1 MFIRKNFRIFAAQRY
16 LFYMKRYA
24 LVTGAS
30 RGIGRAIAIELA
42 KDGCSILLNYKS
54 NHAAAQEAK
63 RLIEQ
68 AGGEAELMPFD
79 VSQPDAINAA
89 LDVWFASHPDDYIDV
104 LVNNA
109 GIVDDEIM
117 LAMEPEQWHRV
128 IDVNLNGFFYC
139 TRRVIEGM
147 VENHHGHIVNISS
160 ISGQV
165 GFPGKV
171 NYSAAKAAII
181 GVTKTLAT
189 ELALKKIT
197 VNAIAPGVTE
207 TEMTKHCLKYMPERL
222 RDVKEIPMHRFGKP
236 EEVAYLVSFLCSG
249 RADYISGQVIGING
263 AAL

>member
-1 MFIRKNFRIFAAQRY
+1 
-16 LFYMKRYA
+16 MKRYA
-24 LVTGAS
+24 LITGAS

-63 RLIEQ
+63 RLIEE

-89 LDVWFASHPDDYIDV
+89 LDAWFAAHPDDYIDV

-147 VENHHGHIVNISS
+147 VMNHHGRIINISS
-160 ISGQV
+160 ISGQTGV
-165 GFPGKV
+165 PGKV
-171 NYSAAKAAII
+171 NYAAAKAALI
-181 GVTKTLAT
+181 GVTRALAL
-189 ELALKKIT
+189 ELAQKQVT
-197 VNAIAPGVTE
+197 VNAIAPSLTD
-207 TEMTKHCLKYMPERL
+207 TDIFKQSQAYTDSQYIDTKNFPMRRL
-222 RDVKEIPMHRFGKP
+222 CKP
-236 EEVAYLVSFLCSG
+236 EEVAYLVSFLCSN

>member
-1 MFIRKNFRIFAAQRY
+1 
-16 LFYMKRYA
+16 MKRYA

-30 RGIGRAIAIELA
+30 RGIGRAIAVELA

-54 NHAAAQEAK
+54 NHAAAEEAK
-63 RLIEQ
+63 RLVEQ
-68 AGGEAELMPFD
+68 VGGEAELMPFD

-89 LDVWFASHPDDYIDV
+89 LDAWFAAHPDEYIDV

-117 LAMEPEQWHRV
+117 LMMEPEQWHRV

-147 VENHHGHIVNISS
+147 VEHHHGKIINISS

-165 GFPGKV
+165 GRQGQV
-171 NYSAAKAAII
+171 NYSASKAALI
-181 GVTKTLAT
+181 GATRSLAV
-189 ELALKKIT
+189 ELAPRHIT
-197 VNAIAPGVTE
+197 VNAVAPGAIE
-207 TEMTKHCLKYMPERL
+207 TEMTDNSAEYIPESM
-222 RDVKEIPMHRFGKP
+222 RDVNNIPMRRLGKP
-236 EEVAYLVSFLCSG
+236 EEVAYLVSFLCSN

-263 AAL
+263 AAI

>member
-1 MFIRKNFRIFAAQRY
+1 
-16 LFYMKRYA
+16 MKRYA
-24 LVTGAS
+24 LITGAS

-54 NHAAAQEAK
+54 NHAAAEEAK
-63 RLIEQ
+63 RLIEE

-89 LDVWFASHPDDYIDV
+89 LDRWFAAHPDDYIDV

-117 LAMEPEQWHRV
+117 LMMEPEQWHRV

-147 VENHHGHIVNISS
+147 VENHHGRVVNISS
-160 ISGQV
+160 ISGQT

-171 NYSAAKAAII
+171 NYAAAKSALI
-181 GVTKTLAT
+181 GVTKALAI
-189 ELALKKIT
+189 ELAPKCVT
-197 VNAIAPGVTE
+197 VNALAPGVIE
-207 TEMTKHCLKYMPERL
+207 TEMMLHSMEYMPSCL
-222 RDVKEIPMHRFGKP
+222 TNVNTIPMRRLGKP
-236 EEVAYLVSFLCSG
+236 EEVAYLVSFLCSN

>member
-1 MFIRKNFRIFAAQRY
+1 
-16 LFYMKRYA
+16 MKRYA
-24 LVTGAS
+24 LITGAS

-54 NHAAAQEAK
+54 NHAAAEEAK
-63 RLIEQ
+63 RLIEE

-89 LDVWFASHPDDYIDV
+89 LDAWFAAHPDEYIDV

-117 LAMEPEQWHRV
+117 LMMEPEQWHRV
-128 IDVNLNGFFYC
+128 IDISLNGFFYC

-147 VENHHGHIVNISS
+147 VENHHGRIVNISS

-165 GFPGKV
+165 GRQGQV
-171 NYSAAKAAII
+171 NYSASKAALM
-181 GVTKTLAT
+181 GATRSLAV
-189 ELALKKIT
+189 ELASRHIT
-197 VNAIAPGVTE
+197 VNAIAPGAIE
-207 TEMTKHCLKYMPERL
+207 TEMVRNSEEYMPERM
-222 RDVKEIPMHRFGKP
+222 RDMDRIPMHRLGKP
-236 EEVAYLVSFLCSG
+236 EEIAYMVSFLCSN

>member
-1 MFIRKNFRIFAAQRY
+1 
-16 LFYMKRYA
+16 MKRYA
-24 LVTGAS
+24 LITGAS

-63 RLIEQ
+63 RLIEE

-89 LDVWFASHPDDYIDV
+89 LDAWFAAHPDDYIDV

-147 VENHHGHIVNISS
+147 VINHHGRIINISS
-160 ISGQV
+160 IAGQV
-165 GFPGKV
+165 GFAGQAH
-171 NYSAAKAAII
+171 YAAAKAALV
-181 GVTKTLAT
+181 GAT
-189 ELALKKIT
+189 RSMAVEMAPKQIT
-197 VNAIAPGVTE
+197 VNAVAPGTIG
-207 TEMTKHCLKYMPERL
+207 TEMAQQGVEKGEQL
-222 RDVKEIPMHRFGKP
+222 RIDIPMRRLGKP
-236 EEVAYLVSFLCSG
+236 EEVAYLVSFLCSD
-249 RADYISGQVIGING
+249 RANYISGQVIGING

>member
-1 MFIRKNFRIFAAQRY
+1 
-16 LFYMKRYA
+16 MKRYA

-54 NHAAAQEAK
+54 NHAAAEEAK
-63 RLIEQ
+63 RLIEE

-89 LDVWFASHPDDYIDV
+89 LDAWFAAHPDDYIDV

-117 LAMEPEQWHRV
+117 LMMEPEQWHRV

-147 VENHHGHIVNISS
+147 VINHHGRVINISS
-160 ISGQV
+160 ISGQT

-171 NYSAAKAAII
+171 NYAAAKSALI
-181 GVTKTLAT
+181 GVTKTLAV
-189 ELALKKIT
+189 ELAPKQIT
-197 VNAIAPGVTE
+197 VNAVSPGLTE
-207 TEMTKHCLKYMPERL
+207 TDLLKQSQEYTRPEFM
-222 RDVKEIPMHRFGKP
+222 EINNFPMHRLCKP
-236 EEVAYLVSFLCSG
+236 EEVAYLVSFLCSN

>member
-1 MFIRKNFRIFAAQRY
+1 MN
-16 LFYMKRYA
+16 KRYA

-54 NHAAAQEAK
+54 NHAAAEETK
-63 RLIEQ
+63 RLIEE

-89 LDVWFASHPDDYIDV
+89 LDAWFAAHPDEYIDV

-117 LAMEPEQWHRV
+117 LMMEPEQWHRM

-147 VENHHGHIVNISS
+147 VMNHHGRIVNISS
-160 ISGQV
+160 IAAQLGFAGQAH
-165 GFPGKV
+165 
-171 NYSAAKAAII
+171 YAATKAALI
-181 GVTKTLAT
+181 GAT
-189 ELALKKIT
+189 RSLSVELAPKHIT
-197 VNAIAPGVTE
+197 VNAVAPGAVDTDIKKQE
-207 TEMTKHCLKYMPERL
+207 DIRGVPDRTMT
-222 RDVKEIPMHRFGKP
+222 IPMRRLGKP
-236 EEVAYLVSFLCSG
+236 EEVAYLVSFLCSN

>member
-1 MFIRKNFRIFAAQRY
+1 
-16 LFYMKRYA
+16 MKRYA

-54 NHAAAQEAK
+54 NHAAAEEAK

-89 LDVWFASHPDDYIDV
+89 LDAWFAAHPEDYIDV

-117 LAMEPEQWHRV
+117 LMMEPEQWHRV

-147 VENHHGHIVNISS
+147 VENHHGRIVNISS

-165 GFPGKV
+165 GIVGQI
-171 NYSAAKAAII
+171 NYAASKSAII
-181 GVTKTLAT
+181 GVTKTLAK
-189 ELALKKIT
+189 ELATKHIT
-197 VNAIAPGVTE
+197 VNAVSPGAIE
-207 TEMTKHCLKYMPERL
+207 TDMVRTSAEYMPERM
-222 RDVKEIPMHRFGKP
+222 RDMNNIPMRRLGKP
-236 EEVAYLVSFLCSG
+236 VEVAYLVSFLCSN

>member
-1 MFIRKNFRIFAAQRY
+1 
-16 LFYMKRYA
+16 MKRYA

-54 NHAAAQEAK
+54 NQAAAEETK
-63 RLIEQ
+63 RLIE
-68 AGGEAELMPFD
+68 ATGSEAELMPFD

-89 LDVWFASHPDDYIDV
+89 LDKWFAAHPDEYIDV

-128 IDVNLNGFFYC
+128 VDVNLNGFFYC

-147 VENHHGHIVNISS
+147 VINHHGRIINISS
-160 ISGQV
+160 ISGQT

-171 NYSAAKAAII
+171 NYAAAKSALI
-181 GVTKTLAT
+181 GVTRALAT
-189 ELALKKIT
+189 ELAPKQIT
-197 VNAIAPGVTE
+197 VNAVAPGMIDTDMARE
-207 TEMTKHCLKYMPERL
+207 CAEYMPEHL
-222 RDVKEIPMHRFGKP
+222 RSIDSIPMHRFGRP
-236 EEVAYLVSFLCSG
+236 EEVAYLISFLCSN

>member
-1 MFIRKNFRIFAAQRY
+1 
-16 LFYMKRYA
+16 MKRYA
-24 LVTGAS
+24 LITGAS

-54 NHAAAQEAK
+54 NHAAAEEAK
-63 RLIEQ
+63 RLIEE
-68 AGGEAELMPFD
+68 ADGEAELMPFD

-89 LDVWFASHPDDYIDV
+89 LDAWFATHPDDYIDV
-104 LVNNA
+104 LVNNV

-117 LAMEPEQWHRV
+117 LMMEPEQWHRV

-147 VENHHGHIVNISS
+147 VINHHGRIINISS

-165 GFPGKV
+165 GNIGQV
-171 NYSAAKAAII
+171 NYSAAKSALI
-181 GVTKTLAT
+181 GATKTLAK
-189 ELALKKIT
+189 ELALKHVT
-197 VNAIAPGVTE
+197 VNVVAPGAIE
-207 TEMTKHCLKYMPERL
+207 TDMVRHGAEYMPKHL
-222 RDVKEIPMHRFGKP
+222 KDTNNIPMHRLGKP
-236 EEVAYLVSFLCSG
+236 EEVAYLVSFLCSD

>member
-1 MFIRKNFRIFAAQRY
+1 
-16 LFYMKRYA
+16 MKRYA

-63 RLIEQ
+63 RLIEE

-89 LDVWFASHPDDYIDV
+89 LDAWFAAHPDDYIDV

-117 LAMEPEQWHRV
+117 LMMEPEQWHRV

-139 TRRVIEGM
+139 TRRAIEGM
-147 VENHHGHIVNISS
+147 VENHHGRVVNISS
-160 ISGQV
+160 ISGQT
-165 GFPGKV
+165 GFTGKV
-171 NYSAAKAAII
+171 NYAAAKSALI
-181 GVTKTLAT
+181 GVTKALAI
-189 ELALKKIT
+189 ELAPKCVT
-197 VNAIAPGVTE
+197 VNAVAPGVIE
-207 TEMTKHCLKYMPERL
+207 TEMMLHSMEYMPSCL
-222 RDVKEIPMHRFGKP
+222 TDVNTIPMRRLGKP
-236 EEVAYLVSFLCSG
+236 EEVAYLVSFLCSN

>member
-1 MFIRKNFRIFAAQRY
+1 
-16 LFYMKRYA
+16 MKRYA

-54 NHAAAQEAK
+54 NHTAALEAK
-63 RLIEQ
+63 RLIEEV
-68 AGGEAELMPFD
+68 GGEAELMPFD
-79 VSQPDAINAA
+79 VSQPDTINAA
-89 LDVWFASHPDDYIDV
+89 LDKWFAAHPDDYIDV

-117 LAMEPEQWHRV
+117 LMMEPEQWHRV

-147 VENHHGHIVNISS
+147 VENHHGRIVNISS
-160 ISGQV
+160 ISGQT

-171 NYSAAKAAII
+171 NYAAAKSALI
-181 GVTKTLAT
+181 GVTKALAV
-189 ELALKKIT
+189 ELAPKQVTI
-197 VNAIAPGVTE
+197 NAVSPGMIETDMARQTE
-207 TEMTKHCLKYMPERL
+207 EYMAERI
-222 RDVKEIPMHRFGKP
+222 RDINNIPMRRLGKP
-236 EEVAYLVSFLCSG
+236 EEVAYLVSFLCSN

>member
-1 MFIRKNFRIFAAQRY
+1 
-16 LFYMKRYA
+16 MKRYA

-54 NHAAAQEAK
+54 NHAAAEEAK
-63 RLIEQ
+63 RLIEE

-89 LDVWFASHPDDYIDV
+89 LDKWFAAHPDEYIDV

-117 LAMEPEQWHRV
+117 LAMEPEQWHSV

-147 VENHHGHIVNISS
+147 VMNHHGRVVNISS
-160 ISGQV
+160 IAAQV
-165 GFPGKV
+165 GFAGQV
-171 NYSAAKAAII
+171 HYAAAKAALM
-181 GVTKTLAT
+181 GATRSLAV
-189 ELALKKIT
+189 ELAPKHIT
-197 VNAIAPGVTE
+197 VNAVAPGGVLTD
-207 TEMTKHCLKYMPERL
+207 MK
-222 RDVKEIPMHRFGKP
+222 RDEEKRGIKDFTTEIPMRRLAKP
-236 EEVAYLVSFLCSG
+236 EEVAYLVSFLCSD
-249 RADYISGQVIGING
+249 RANYISGQVIGING
-263 AAL
+263 GAL